1 MTQPTNDQIHRGI
14 EGGIQ
19 SILRIIFRF
28 SPVIAH
34 SIECNI
40 ASDDYLKANCYG
52 SHRQHIRDEMYR
64 RKLLCISC
72 SLQDHKECLYRWGRD
87 CLCQICRLE

>member
-1 MTQPTNDQIHRGI
+1 MISKR
-14 EGGIQ
+14 
-19 SILRIIFRF
+19 ILRIIFRF

-34 SIECNI
+34 SIECNL

-64 RKLLCISC
+64 RKLICISC
-72 SLQDHKECLYRWGRD
+72 SVQDPAGNHGQPGLWG
-87 CLCQICRLE
+87 QPNAPAPF